1 MKHNN
6 ILCDLNALMI
16 IFTLGFY
23 DVEDKINNLI
33 KNKKDRDARTE
44 NVATQKLPAIVVL
57 VFQ

>member
-6 ILCDLNALMI
+6 ILYDLNALMI

-44 NVATQKLPAIVVL
+44 NVTTQKLPAIVVL

>member
-1 MKHNN
+1 
-6 ILCDLNALMI
+6 MI

>member
-6 ILCDLNALMI
+6 ILYDLNALMI

-33 KNKKDRDARTE
+33 KNKKDRHARTE
-44 NVATQKLPAIVVL
+44 NVTTQKLPAIVVL